1 VKVFLTGGTGF
12 IGGHVARV
20 LRAGDDDVVALARS
34 PSRDT
39 ALHGLGCEVVG
50 GDVATL
56 QSLPGEAADCDVV
69 IHVAGVY
76 RVGIPASERPA
87 MYATNV
93 TGTERVLDAAAR
105 AGVPR
110 VVHVS
115 TVNVFGNTRG
125 RVVDESSVRP
135 PGPFLSW
142 YDETKFR
149 AHEAA
154 LQRARDGLPLV
165 IAMPGGTYGPGDH
178 SEVGTVIDQVRTGK
192 LKMRMFPELGF
203 NLGHVEDVAAGIVRC
218 ADRGRVG
225 ECYVLGGQIARM
237 GELVDIVAR
246 LVGRRPPR
254 ATLPVWA
261 MRAATPAGPLVG
273 RLMGYPPNLKE
284 MIDAAAGVT
293 YWATDRKA
301 RDELGYVSRG
311 LDEGLRQTLAATGAA
326 GAPG

>member
-1 VKVFLTGGTGF
+1 MKAFLTGGTGF

-20 LRAGDDDVVALARS
+20 LRGRGDHVVALARA
-34 PSRDT
+34 PSRATGLSD
-39 ALHGLGCEVVG
+39 LGCEVVA
-50 GDVATL
+50 GDVATMT
-56 QSLPGEAADCDVV
+56 SLPGEAVGCDTV

-76 RVGIPASERPA
+76 RVGVPASERPG

-93 TGTERVLDAAAR
+93 TGTERVLDAAAQSS
-105 AGVPR
+105 VPR
-110 VVHVS
+110 VVYVS

-125 RVVDESSVRP
+125 RVVDETYVRP

-154 LQRARDGLPLV
+154 LQRSRDGLPIV

-178 SEVGTVIDQVRTGK
+178 SEVGKVVDQTRTGK

-203 NLGHVEDVAAGIVRC
+203 NLGHVEDVASGIVRC
-218 ADRGRVG
+218 ADRGRAG
-225 ECYVLGGQIARM
+225 ESYVLGGQIARM

-246 LVGRRPPR
+246 LSGRRPPR
-254 ATLPVWA
+254 VTMPVWA

-273 RLMGYPPNLKE
+273 RLMGYPPNLGE

-293 YWATDRKA
+293 YWATDRRA
-301 RDELGYVSRG
+301 RDELGYAPRG
-311 LDEGLRQTLAATGAA
+311 LEEGLRQTLAATGPAA
-326 GAPG
+326 